1 MTSIEDIYK
10 VISDIDNDTI
20 DIEKG
25 YGDGMINEIVINKP

>member
-25 YGDGMINEIVINKP
+25 YVLYKS